1 VTVKTVPA
9 EVAGAGT
16 NEMTAEFE
24 PAPLTA
30 TAVTCD
36 GAGGAA
42 GAGADAGAGAGAGAG
57 VDVMSE
63 TEAGS
68 DAPPELFAT
77 TWNLYDVPDDSPLIV
92 AADTGAVMVLEIDA
106 PPPIGVAVTV

>member
-1 VTVKTVPA
+1 MTVKTVPA

-42 GAGADAGAGAGAGAG
+42 GAGGAIVIATDPADG
-57 VDVMSE
+57 VDVP
-63 TEAGS
+63 A
-68 DAPPELFAT
+68 EL
-77 TWNLYDVPDDSPLIV
+77 L
-92 AADTGAVMVLEIDA
+92 
-106 PPPIGVAVTV
+106 AVTLKV

>member
-1 VTVKTVPA
+1 MKLSFNVTFTTVVAPGTALIVAGEIVAVPA

-36 GAGGAA
+36 GAAGAA
-42 GAGADAGAGAGAGAG
+42 GAGAGSAGQGNCH
-57 VDVMSE
+57 S
-63 TEAGS
+63 
-68 DAPPELFAT
+68 
-77 TWNLYDVPDDSPLIV
+77 
-92 AADTGAVMVLEIDA
+92 
-106 PPPIGVAVTV
+106 